1 MANDY
6 IIYHDEAAGYEDS
19 QFRFLKNAFTGDEIP
34 TGADHLNIRIGN
46 LEWEITGNS
55 GDASEW
61 TSSLENGNLHYMSSD
76 THAGKFAG
84 YILHDSPTPGYAE
97 IVYDG
102 WYMNGDNTDVL
113 PQYYH
118 LSSGDGTLITSNDVE
133 IDISTNAPTIG
144 GVNYGATI
152 GLSVPFSLDPDGA
165 NWQWRKNAANTIV
178 IAAPFPIFKDRE
190 SLIAYIYSGDLSGC
204 INLIDQFNTTTG
216 LYWIY
221 CKYQLCQQVR
231 GTLTP
236 VDGTSPAWHSQKFEA
251 NKMPTLYFAS
261 DNNYVLKL
269 QARQVVASKASTTPG
284 YILDNVPQSAWT
296 LGELEYTGDYY
307 GTINDFVQAKGK
319 VLKDGQYVVS
329 VDFQTN
335 IPIFKDKAAAD
346 AAEASDDYTEAIND
360 YDLTEGNTHRKTE
373 LGDEEITTLFG
384 DGTVTS
390 PFVAV
395 YLCDRTDVLNIVNV
409 FYTTNASVLDN
420 IKEGLALFGAQPYE
434 SLVSLAWFPFDVSD
448 LVQTQPATSIWFGS
462 YEHTGMSVKRVTSLI
477 ADYIDAGTVN
487 ITAPFLSYRDYDPY
501 FEISV
506 WLPYH
511 GWEKLET
518 KKYVGKSVNIR
529 YYVDILTCTYIIAL
543 VISDGTNTWLGD
555 TYSGNIG
562 VMLPTCGNNLSQYA
576 NTMLQTIIGA
586 GAGVVGGAVGGA
598 MFGGGAGAAIGGML
612 GGAAGIAKGAFD
624 IAQKPKPKDMT
635 VTRGAFTAGA
645 ASYMPQYVIFRLDY
659 HDLIVPEN
667 LTGMYGRPSSAA
679 GTIGSFSGFLK
690 VSTCKLNTSGMS
702 DYEIAELTNLLESG
716 IFVS

>member
-1 MANDY
+1 MPGSYLIYQDETPGWEGTQWNFAKTYDGSDVVCPEGDPVTLSQSYDFRLNEGTEFEYECYEHNATISYRTPTGYGDALVCAHLQYNDPTNGIAG
-6 IIYHDEAAGYEDS
+6 IIINGYWKIDDTTVGQMNLTMSSASSGELKTRDGTILS
-19 QFRFLKNAFTGDEIP
+19 IPDNVNTLKGINRGATMPLVSSVTEGWYGARRDRTNTMIVDLPIPVFKNYDALKN
-34 TGADHLNIRIGN
+34 
-46 LEWEITGNS
+46 
-55 GDASEW
+55 
-61 TSSLENGNLHYMSSD
+61 
-76 THAGKFAG
+76 
-84 YILHDSPTPGYAE
+84 YIL
-97 IVYDG
+97 
-102 WYMNGDNTDVL
+102 N
-113 PQYYH
+113 
-118 LSSGDGTLITSNDVE
+118 
-133 IDISTNAPTIG
+133 
-144 GVNYGATI
+144 
-152 GLSVPFSLDPDGA
+152 
-165 NWQWRKNAANTIV
+165 
-178 IAAPFPIFKDRE
+178 
-190 SLIAYIYSGDLSGC
+190 GDLSEC
-204 INLIDQFNTTTG
+204 VNLVPQFDTETN

-231 GTLTP
+231 GALTP
-236 VDGTSPAWHSQKFEA
+236 VEGTSAAWHSQKFEA

-269 QARQVVASKASTTPG
+269 QARQVVASKATTTPG
-284 YILDNVPQSAWT
+284 YILDNIPQSAWT

-329 VDFQTN
+329 IDFQTN
-335 IPIFKDKAAAD
+335 IPIFKNKAAAD
-346 AAEASDDYTEAIND
+346 AAEENEDYTEAIND

-384 DGTVTS
+384 DGAVTS

-420 IKEGLALFGAQPYE
+420 IKEGLSLFGAQPYE
-434 SLVSLAWFPFDVSD
+434 ALVSLAWFPFDVSD
-448 LVQTQPATSIWFGS
+448 IVQTQPATSIWFGS

-477 ADYIDAGTVN
+477 SDYVDAGTVN

-562 VMLPTCGNNLSQYA
+562 VLLPTCGNNLSQYA
-576 NTMLQTIIGA
+576 NSMLQTIVGA

-598 MFGGGAGAAIGGML
+598 MFGGGVGAAIGGML

-690 VSTCKLNTSGMS
+690 VATAKLNTSGMS
-702 DYEIAELTNLLESG
+702 DYEIAELTQLLESG
-716 IFVS
+716 IFV